1 MSCWEKLCDIDLLK
15 QFLCYLAFCTKSIKQ
30 IVDLKKKY
38 LNKRY
43 FTRDIVVLGGPV
55 VDWELGKSICAS
67 SYVFPSVTLKQCP
80 STVSLLC
87 HFLLFH
93 DLTNPLFLGK
103 GRVWSIKLS
112 ALTRVVVIAT
122 DANLFSRLFLD
133 VSLQLMTTI
142 VFDLISRY
150 TSVLFFWIFFIKL
163 SPSFDSLFSNSS
175 VIND

>member
-30 IVDLKKKY
+30 IVDLKKMY

-55 VDWELGKSICAS
+55 FDWKLGKSICAS

-93 DLTNPLFLGK
+93 VLMNTFFGK
-103 GRVWSIKLS
+103 GRVWSILLS
-112 ALTRVVVIAT
+112 ALPRVVVFAT
-122 DANLFSRLFLD
+122 DLNPFFIFIFGRVITTDDNNCFWPD
-133 VSLQLMTTI
+133 LQ
-142 VFDLISRY
+142 VHNGS
-150 TSVLFFWIFFIKL
+150 FFWIFF
-163 SPSFDSLFSNSS
+163 
-175 VIND
+175 

>member
-1 MSCWEKLCDIDLLK
+1 MMKLGIGQIRSINKKKSLKVNYYLSKQCLRGMLILFHNLIEKQKSLFRNSWKSYIVLLSCWEKLCDIDLLK

-55 VDWELGKSICAS
+55 FDWKLGKSICAS

-93 DLTNPLFLGK
+93 VLTNKFFFGK
-103 GRVWSIKLS
+103 GRVWSI
-112 ALTRVVVIAT
+112 
-122 DANLFSRLFLD
+122 
-133 VSLQLMTTI
+133 
-142 VFDLISRY
+142 
-150 TSVLFFWIFFIKL
+150 
-163 SPSFDSLFSNSS
+163 
-175 VIND
+175 

>member
-55 VDWELGKSICAS
+55 FDWKLGKSICAS

-93 DLTNPLFLGK
+93 VLTNNFFL
-103 GRVWSIKLS
+103 IKDGFGQSCWAPCLES
-112 ALTRVVVIAT
+112 W
-122 DANLFSRLFLD
+122 
-133 VSLQLMTTI
+133 SLQLIKIFFFIFIFERVITTDDNNC
-142 VFDLISRY
+142 FWPDLQVHNGS
-150 TSVLFFWIFFIKL
+150 FFWNFF
-163 SPSFDSLFSNSS
+163 
-175 VIND
+175 

>member
-93 DLTNPLFLGK
+93 VLTNPLFLGK

-112 ALTRVVVIAT
+112 ALPRVVVFAT
-122 DANLFSRLFLD
+122 DLNLFFSFSFLN

-150 TSVLFFWIFFIKL
+150 TTVLSFEFFLIITFFWFI
-163 SPSFDSLFSNSS
+163 
-175 VIND
+175 V

>member
-67 SYVFPSVTLKQCP
+67 SYMYVFPSVTLNQCP

-93 DLTNPLFLGK
+93 VLTNPLFWGK

-112 ALTRVVVIAT
+112 ALTRVVVFAT
-122 DANLFSRLFLD
+122 DLNLFFHFHFWTCHYNWWQQLFLTW
-133 VSLQLMTTI
+133 SPGTQRFFLLN
-142 VFDLISRY
+142 FFLII
-150 TSVLFFWIFFIKL
+150 TFFWFIG
-163 SPSFDSLFSNSS
+163 
-175 VIND
+175 